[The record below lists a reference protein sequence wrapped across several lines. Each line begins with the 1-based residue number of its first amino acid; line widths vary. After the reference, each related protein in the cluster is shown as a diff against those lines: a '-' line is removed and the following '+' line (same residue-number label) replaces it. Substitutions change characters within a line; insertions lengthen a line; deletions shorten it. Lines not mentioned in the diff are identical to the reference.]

1 MNIPLYARLVGYRTL
16 RVPTPHIAAFLD
28 LCRRHGFVYYGYRE
42 GEEHTAFCLPAATA
56 RPTGGAVTRAAAAA
70 GIPLTLGPLQG
81 MPSLFLRLLR
91 RPGLVVGV
99 ILAMWLYFAASG
111 VVWDIRISGNE
122 GVSDRSLTDSLAACG
137 LSVGTP
143 LRGFRADV
151 LANRVLMY
159 DDRLAWLS
167 INRRGTVAYVEVR
180 EKEKP
185 QEAPS
190 EDGPADIVA
199 AVGGIITRVEILAG
213 NVRVR
218 AGQTVGVGDVLVS
231 GLYDS
236 LVEGIRYVRANARVY
251 AKTTREITVTIP
263 CSYEQKVYLDRETD
277 GGAFSGFFE
286 EKYLNFFGKRIKFS
300 KKTGNTGGIC
310 DTIEGEQSLGLVQG
324 VGFPISVSTVWHL
337 PYEMRT
343 CTRTPAEAEAL
354 AYVELSRRIAA
365 LPGGAELLSKTI
377 KTYAGD
383 EVFVLTCTLVCVE
396 DIGRVREIERG

>member
-16 RVPTPHIAAFLD
+16 AVPAPLTAAFLD
-28 LCRRHGFVYYGYRE
+28 LCRRHGFVYYGYVERE
-42 GEEHTAFCLPAATA
+42 AQTVFYLPAATV
-56 RPTGGAVTRAAAAA
+56 RPRGGAVPRAAAAA
-70 GIPLTLGPLQG
+70 GIPLVLGPLRG
-81 MPSLFLRLLR
+81 LPALFLRFWR

-99 ILAMWLYFAASG
+99 ILGIWLYFAASG
-111 VVWDIRISGNE
+111 VVWDIRISGNV
-122 GVSDRSLTDSLAACG
+122 GVSDRSVAESLAACG

-143 LRGFRADV
+143 LRGFKADV

-180 EKEKP
+180 EVADPKL
-185 QEAPS
+185 PS
-190 EDGPADIVA
+190 ADEIPADIVA
-199 AVGGIITRVEILAG
+199 AVGGVITRVELTAG
-213 NVRVR
+213 NVRVH
-218 AGQTVGVGDVLVS
+218 AGQIVGVGDVLVS

-236 LVEGIRYVRANARVY
+236 LVEGIRFTRANARVY

-263 CSYEQKVYLDRETD
+263 RSYEQKVYLGTEGEGD
-277 GGAFSGFFE
+277 AFSGVFR

-300 KKTGNTGGIC
+300 KKTGNAGGIC
-310 DTIEGEQSLGLVQG
+310 DTIEGEQSLGLTGQ

-377 KTYAGD
+377 TTHAGD

-396 DIGRVREIERG
+396 DIGRVREIETD